1 MHFFT
6 QAEFTLVCFFFPF
19 FLAYIDSSETDLE
32 PAFTVLPV
40 PIDLSNDPQLVIPD
54 TTSKQD
60 LPLEVNP
67 PNSSQVNQ

>member
-19 FLAYIDSSETDLE
+19 FLACIDSSETDLE
-32 PAFTVLPV
+32 PAFTVLPALS
-40 PIDLSNDPQLVIPD
+40 DLSNDAQLVIPD
-54 TTSKQD
+54 TASKQD

-67 PNSSQVNQ
+67 PTSSQVNQ